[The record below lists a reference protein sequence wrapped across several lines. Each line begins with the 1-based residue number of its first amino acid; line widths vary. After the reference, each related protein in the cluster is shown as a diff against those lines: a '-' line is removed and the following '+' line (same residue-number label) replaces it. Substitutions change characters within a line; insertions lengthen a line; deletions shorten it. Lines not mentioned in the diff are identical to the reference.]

1 MPEIKV
7 DAVVNLAG
15 TGKPNF
21 PVSPTHSGGSA
32 LSTLNTYS
40 YTSSGT
46 EPSSPKNGAIWWDS
60 SNNKVKVYIDGG
72 FKEIELN
79 TDYPAGG
86 AWFGDRGITAGGKT
100 SNSSGKI
107 NTIEYKDITS
117 SGNATDFGDLSS
129 QKDGTGSVS
138 DASRIVYGGGNNN
151 AGDNLNTMEY
161 ITISTTGNVT
171 DFGDLTSEGHGLR
184 YRVGGFSDASR
195 GVFASWS
202 YGSDMEYI
210 SIQTLGNGTN
220 FGELSA
226 TFGNGGM
233 NTGSDGTY
241 GIMGGGFGS
250 SGINI
255 IHRVTIQTAGDSVDF
270 GDLTVGRGGSGH
282 NTAISNAARVCF
294 AGGTSGS
301 GTTSNVIDYVV
312 AANAGNATDLGDL
325 GVAMRNASGTN
336 NATLGILC
344 GGSSDNGTTFRND
357 IQKFTIETAGN
368 ASDYGDLTAAKQT
381 SNSASGAAS

>member
-1 MPEIKV
+1 MSTIKV
-7 DAVVNLAG
+7 DEIFGDQPTDAVDL
-15 TGKPNF
+15 PNKLKIGGAS
-21 PVSPTHSGGSA
+21 VEQGYTASGS
-32 LSTLNTYS
+32 
-40 YTSSGT
+40 
-46 EPSSPKNGAIWWDS
+46 EPSSPSNGDYWWDTG
-60 SNNKVKVYIDGG
+60 NDKLYRYMDGG
-72 FKEIELN
+72 FKELGLA
-79 TDYPAGG
+79 AGG

-100 SNSSGKI
+100 SNSSGGKI

-270 GDLTVGRGGSGH
+270 GDLTVGRGGFGH

-301 GTTSNVIDYVV
+301 STTSNVIDYVV

-336 NATLGILC
+336 NSTLGILC